1 MNAKKQ
7 NRPVFNFK
15 GNEVSAGG
23 IIFYRVN
30 DNNID
35 LLLIE
40 NNRSIEDIGGQTD
53 KEDNDIY
60 ETVSREVEEE
70 SNKIFKKKNL
80 IKRLKDPSTKHV
92 YTKKSKYIIFLLEAT
107 KDEKKLKKSDFGT
120 MELHD
125 NIKRTIKWIPLEIF
139 LDKDV
144 ISEKLNWRLKNGILF
159 KLLNEIKSDKLGHNI
174 FSKYAKNIKRQS
186 ESSDNDSNTDSED
199 EDSINSDISSSDS
212 YSDLSS
218 VNSVDDDTND
228 SLTST
233 SDDESSDSS
242 SYDDFSS
249 IDSVRIKKDLSI
261 NDSSSDSDS
270 E

>member
-53 KEDNDIY
+53 KEDSDIY

-70 SNKIFKKKNL
+70 SNKIFKQKNL

-107 KDEKKLKKSDFGT
+107 KDEKKLKKTDFGT
-120 MELHD
+120 TELHD

-139 LDKDV
+139 LDKDI

-186 ESSDNDSNTDSED
+186 ESSDSDSNTDSEA

-218 VNSVDDDTND
+218 ANSDVDNDTND

-233 SDDESSDSS
+233 SDDDSSDSS

-249 IDSVRIKKDLSI
+249 IDSIKIKKDLSI
-261 NDSSSDSDS
+261 NESSSDS